1 MLTNVKDENSKRTED
16 APVHAQARDAETQA
30 DFTEDAKKETKESV
44 NKRRIIYRKKVTSE
58 NGPQGEEPYEPD
70 DKLESPH
77 TEIKI
82 ESEAAR
88 KILQENLKHYPGY
101 HWDNSNL
108 SVFSPFEP
116 FIHNLDVLEEASKAD
131 SDGARDL
138 AEILD
143 AAKKVYAV
151 DAYLKTRNATIEE
164 EIRQGEQEKVKE
176 KLMSFDI
183 LWSIFKPGEFIF
195 MPNSFIK
202 QRQVFILHGASYIR
216 TVKNNKISFVVTGWV
231 YDWNGSSR
239 TFDRVC
245 VEVPIEKFQN
255 QRPITTLPCYPLSYF
270 KGDANDLRTKLIERG
285 KKFRQLCISPPGKQM
300 FDYEGMARVRAV
312 GFRHLDGIDQ
322 SDDSSQVKVWLLTV
336 QQMIGKV
343 MVDFDSYARYGPDE
357 SIPMGDLT
365 IREDEKDDEC
375 RCPKCED
382 DNGPGTNQRYD
393 WDEVKESDAFD
404 DDQFFICPPRVLGYH
419 LAEKK
424 WVELLV
430 DHVKDINDNQTEDA
444 FAKLQLVDRQKSLIR
459 DLVQSHAA
467 EKNKDFESPRG
478 FMGDLMEGKGEG
490 LVILLHDSVAQCT
503 SKPLFLMGVAD
514 ITTDPSVVERRL
526 EQLFELAASWQA
538 VMLFI
543 RSFDI
548 AVQSR
553 INLAIQFE
561 NLKEEQKIAIF
572 DNLINR
578 IPEKYI
584 ENKSSLR
591 RYLQDN
597 DEAASKFDD
606 LNGRQVRNVVFSAA
620 SLAGNRP
627 QGENFLRKS
636 DVERMLNETW
646 NFHRHLHELTKSARE
661 KNE

>member
-30 DFTEDAKKETKESV
+30 DFTEDAKKETKEPV

-70 DKLESPH
+70 DKLESPQENVAASVIMH
-77 TEIKI
+77 FNFPQNIHFSTEIKI

-322 SDDSSQVKVWLLTV
+322 SDDSVSSKYRFLAPWLISLRFHAV
-336 QQMIGKV
+336 Q
-343 MVDFDSYARYGPDE
+343 
-357 SIPMGDLT
+357 
-365 IREDEKDDEC
+365 C
-375 RCPKCED
+375 
-382 DNGPGTNQRYD
+382 
-393 WDEVKESDAFD
+393 
-404 DDQFFICPPRVLGYH
+404 
-419 LAEKK
+419 
-424 WVELLV
+424 
-430 DHVKDINDNQTEDA
+430 IN
-444 FAKLQLVDRQKSLIR
+444 LQL
-459 DLVQSHAA
+459 H
-467 EKNKDFESPRG
+467 
-478 FMGDLMEGKGEG
+478 
-490 LVILLHDSVAQCT
+490 T
-503 SKPLFLMGVAD
+503 SC
-514 ITTDPSVVERRL
+514 
-526 EQLFELAASWQA
+526 
-538 VMLFI
+538 
-543 RSFDI
+543 
-548 AVQSR
+548 
-553 INLAIQFE
+553 
-561 NLKEEQKIAIF
+561 
-572 DNLINR
+572 
-578 IPEKYI
+578 
-584 ENKSSLR
+584 
-591 RYLQDN
+591 
-597 DEAASKFDD
+597 
-606 LNGRQVRNVVFSAA
+606 
-620 SLAGNRP
+620 
-627 QGENFLRKS
+627 
-636 DVERMLNETW
+636 
-646 NFHRHLHELTKSARE
+646 
-661 KNE
+661 